1 MLWSEGQILCSK
13 KWEAIYIGVSSA
25 KQRGGRGRKSKVPGI
40 TMHSSERLREI
51 LRQPQD
57 MLEIYNTGS
66 THYSDYYRIP
76 LKPTGRDFMEQVLL
90 LVRCLKA
97 KLFIRMSVFLNR
109 DICEMEEII
118 WFFSQSFG
126 MLRLQVWIGKV
137 YL

>member
-13 KWEAIYIGVSSA
+13 KWEAIYIGVFSA
-25 KQRGGRGRKSKVPGI
+25 KQRGGGGRGRKSKVPGI

-66 THYSDYYRIP
+66 SHHYSDYYRIP
-76 LKPTGRDFMEQVLL
+76 LKPPGRDFMEQVLL

-109 DICEMEEII
+109 DI
-118 WFFSQSFG
+118 
-126 MLRLQVWIGKV
+126 
-137 YL
+137 